1 MVYIPS
7 FGFQLES
14 QRACYLF
21 EMILLLLLTGIFP
34 SPDICLG
41 LVSLF

>member
-7 FGFQLES
+7 FGFQVES

-21 EMILLLLLTGIFP
+21 EKILLLLLTDIFP
-34 SPDICLG
+34 STDICLG
-41 LVSLF
+41 LVSHF